1 VSKALKKLTIKQA
14 IAAVLALLTL
24 LLASCDPSG
33 DGNATEA
40 PTESGEVTTPATEDV
55 TTAPD
60 TEAPTETPTEE
71 ESEAPTEEETES
83 EAFVMGTMQNPL
95 SANAAADP
103 VVVYHEGYYYATYT
117 EAIGISLFRSKDLK
131 TLLTDEKITVMNLNE
146 TVQGNIWAP
155 ELHYNPATDRWYIYA
170 SGSTNGWDF
179 FTIRMFCLESVT
191 NDPFGEYV
199 FKGFTDPNVLA
210 IDQTVFYDEQNGTLY
225 TAFSQFTDKGQVIT
239 LAVMENPWTVSNKRI
254 EVSFPR
260 YEWERLGK
268 TENKD
273 ERVNEG
279 PVFLYR
285 NGKLCLFYSASGCW
299 SEYYCLGLLE
309 FTGDDLTEES
319 VMRRANW
326 KKSNKPV
333 FKAANEV
340 YGVGHCFFFDTPD
353 GQTWISYHGM
363 HTPDA
368 GEAGRYMYI
377 QPISF
382 DEKGLPV
389 LGEPL
394 SRDTVI
400 EYPLTK
406 ITEAE

>member
-1 VSKALKKLTIKQA
+1 MRKLTIKQA
-14 IAAVLALLTL
+14 AAAVLALLTL
-24 LLASCDPSG
+24 LLASCAPSG

-40 PTESGEVTTPATEDV
+40 LTESGEVTTPATEDV

-60 TEAPTETPTEE
+60 TEAPSETPTEE
-71 ESEAPTEEETES
+71 ESEAPTEAETES
-83 EAFVMGTMQNPL
+83 EAFVMGTLQNPL

-131 TLLTDEKITVMNLNE
+131 TVLTDEKLVIFNLCDE
-146 TVQGNIWAP
+146 VQGNIWAP
-155 ELHYNPATDRWYIYA
+155 ELHYNLATDRWYIYA

-179 FTIRMFCLESVT
+179 FTIRMFCLESKT

-199 FKGFTDPNVLA
+199 FKGFTDPNTLA
-210 IDQTVFYDEQNGTLY
+210 IDQTVFYDEQSGTLY

-239 LAVMENPWTVSNKRI
+239 LAVMEDPWTVSDKRI
-254 EVSFPR
+254 EVSYPK

-279 PVFLYR
+279 PVFLCHE
-285 NGKLCLFYSASGCW
+285 GKLSLIYSASGCW

-309 FTGDDLTEES
+309 FTGDDFAEES
-319 VMRRANW
+319 VMRRTNW
-326 KKSNKPV
+326 KKSSQPV
-333 FKAANEV
+333 FQAANEV

-377 QPISF
+377 QPIGF

-394 SRDTVI
+394 ARDTVI
-400 EYPLTK
+400 EYPL
-406 ITEAE
+406 AEKE

>member
-1 VSKALKKLTIKQA
+1 MKKLTLKRTA
-14 IAAVLALLTL
+14 ITAMAILTL
-24 LLASCDPSG
+24 LLAACSPSG
-33 DGNATEA
+33 DENATETTA
-40 PTESGEVTTPATEDV
+40 ESDEVTSHITEEV
-55 TTAPD
+55 TTAP
-60 TEAPTETPTEE
+60 ETETPTE
-71 ESEAPTEEETES
+71 AETES
-83 EAFVMGTMQNPL
+83 EAFVMGTLQNPL

-103 VVVYHEGYYYATYT
+103 VVVYHEDYYYATFT

-131 TLLTDEKITVMNLNE
+131 TLLTDEKITVMNLSD

-155 ELHYNPATDRWYIYA
+155 ELHYNPSTDRWYIYA

-199 FKGFTDPNVLA
+199 FKGFTDPNTLA
-210 IDQTVFYDEQNGTLY
+210 IDQTVFYDEVSGTLY
-225 TAFSQFTDKGQVIT
+225 TAYSEFTSKGQVIK
-239 LAVMENPWTVSNKRI
+239 LAVMEYPWTISSKRI
-254 EVSFPR
+254 EVSYPK
-260 YEWERLGK
+260 YDWEKLGK

-279 PVFLYR
+279 PVFLCHD
-285 NGKLCLFYSASGCW
+285 GKLCLIYSASGCW

-309 FTGDDLTEES
+309 FTGEDFS
-319 VMRRANW
+319 VDNVMKKSNW
-326 KKSNKPV
+326 KKHNEPI

-382 DEKGLPV
+382 DEQGMPLP
-389 LGEPL
+389 GEPL

-400 EYPLTK
+400 EYPLTSMK
-406 ITEAE
+406 

>member
-1 VSKALKKLTIKQA
+1 MKKLTLKRTA
-14 IAAVLALLTL
+14 ITALAILTL
-24 LLASCDPSG
+24 LLAACSHSG
-33 DGNATEA
+33 DENATETTA
-40 PTESGEVTTPATEDV
+40 ESDKVTSHITEEV
-55 TTAPD
+55 TTAP
-60 TEAPTETPTEE
+60 ETETPTEDVT
-71 ESEAPTEEETES
+71 EAPTEEETES
-83 EAFVMGTMQNPL
+83 EAFVMGTLQNPL

-103 VVVYHEGYYYATYT
+103 VVVYHEGYYYATFT

-131 TLLTDEKITVMNLNE
+131 TLLTDEKITVMNLSD

-155 ELHYNPATDRWYIYA
+155 ELHYNPSTDRWYIYA

-199 FKGFTDPNVLA
+199 FKGFTDPNTLA
-210 IDQTVFYDEQNGTLY
+210 IDQTVFYDEQSGTLY
-225 TAFSQFTDKGQVIT
+225 TAYSEFTSKGQVIK
-239 LAVMENPWTVSNKRI
+239 LAVMENPWTISNKRI
-254 EVSFPR
+254 EVSYPK
-260 YEWERLGK
+260 YDWEKLGK

-279 PVFLYR
+279 PVFLCHD
-285 NGKLCLFYSASGCW
+285 GKLCLIYSASGCW

-309 FTGDDLTEES
+309 FMGKDFSVDS
-319 VMRRANW
+319 VMKKSNW
-326 KKSNKPV
+326 KKHNEPI

-353 GQTWISYHGM
+353 GKTWISYHGM

-382 DEKGLPV
+382 DEQGMPL

-400 EYPLTK
+400 EYPLTSMK
-406 ITEAE
+406 

>member
-1 VSKALKKLTIKQA
+1 MSKALKKLTFRQTA
-14 IAAVLALLTL
+14 SAVLVSLTL

-210 IDQTVFYDEQNGTLY
+210 IDQTVFYDEQSGTLY

-239 LAVMENPWTVSNKRI
+239 LA
-254 EVSFPR
+254 
-260 YEWERLGK
+260 G
-268 TENKD
+268 
-273 ERVNEG
+273 
-279 PVFLYR
+279 
-285 NGKLCLFYSASGCW
+285 
-299 SEYYCLGLLE
+299 
-309 FTGDDLTEES
+309 S
-319 VMRRANW
+319 VT
-326 KKSNKPV
+326 S
-333 FKAANEV
+333 
-340 YGVGHCFFFDTPD
+340 
-353 GQTWISYHGM
+353 I
-363 HTPDA
+363 
-368 GEAGRYMYI
+368 
-377 QPISF
+377 
-382 DEKGLPV
+382 
-389 LGEPL
+389 
-394 SRDTVI
+394 
-400 EYPLTK
+400 
-406 ITEAE
+406 

>member
-1 VSKALKKLTIKQA
+1 MKKPTCKRT
-14 IAAVLALLTL
+14 AAVLAILTL
-24 LLASCDPSG
+24 LLAACSPSG
-33 DGNATEA
+33 DENATETTAESDEVTSHITEEVSTAPETDPPTEEETEA
-40 PTESGEVTTPATEDV
+40 PTEA
-55 TTAPD
+55 
-60 TEAPTETPTEE
+60 
-71 ESEAPTEEETES
+71 ETES
-83 EAFVMGTMQNPL
+83 EAFVMGTLQNPL

-103 VVVYHEGYYYATYT
+103 VVVYHEGYYYATFT
-117 EAIGISLFRSKDLK
+117 EALGIALYRSKDLK
-131 TLLTDEKITVMNLNE
+131 TVLTDEKLVIFNLCDE
-146 TVQGNIWAP
+146 VQGNIWAP

-179 FTIRMFCLESVT
+179 FTIRMFCLESKT
-191 NDPFGEYV
+191 NDPFGEYI
-199 FKGFTDPNVLA
+199 FKGFTDPNTLA
-210 IDQTVFYDEQNGTLY
+210 IDQTVFYDEQSGTLY

-239 LAVMENPWTVSNKRI
+239 LAVMENPWTVSDKRI

-279 PVFLYR
+279 PVFLCHE
-285 NGKLCLFYSASGCW
+285 GKLSLIYSASGCW

-309 FTGDDLTEES
+309 FTGDDFTEES
-319 VMRRANW
+319 VMRRTNW
-326 KKSNKPV
+326 KKSSKPV
-333 FKAANEV
+333 FRAANEV
-340 YGVGHCFFFDTPD
+340 YGVGHCFFFSTPD

-377 QPISF
+377 QPIGF